1 MDEYCDSEVEE
12 EEKRVAKM
20 EEDEEEVTQ
29 KEEEMEEK
37 EENPE
42 ILQTSSHL
50 QFSRRN
56 TNTRSGRTKLVN
68 HKFL

>member
-1 MDEYCDSEVEE
+1 MDECDSEVEE
-12 EEKRVAKM
+12 EEKGVAKM
-20 EEDEEEVTQ
+20 EEDEEEVAE

-37 EENPE
+37 EENHK

-56 TNTRSGRTKLVN
+56 TNTLSGRTKIVN